1 MAGFGIEQEYRMTTT
16 GFGVNQEGLARFVLV
31 GVRFR

>member
-1 MAGFGIEQEYRMTTT
+1 MSSFGIEREYRMTTT